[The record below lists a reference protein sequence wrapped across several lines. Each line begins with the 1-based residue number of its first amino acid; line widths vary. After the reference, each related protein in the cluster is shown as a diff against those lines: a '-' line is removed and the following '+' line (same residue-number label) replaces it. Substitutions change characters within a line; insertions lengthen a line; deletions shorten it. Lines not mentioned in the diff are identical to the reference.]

1 MPVLASRPPVPK
13 HGSQQTLVPAQH
25 HLHASKHARGPCIQM
40 PPRSPGPPAPTL
52 YTASW
57 MRALSLEL
65 PVFSPDTRMVSPC
78 LAAFSISEMY
88 EGGM

>member
-1 MPVLASRPPVPK
+1 MCPDAAPE
-13 HGSQQTLVPAQH
+13 
-25 HLHASKHARGPCIQM
+25 
-40 PPRSPGPPAPTL
+40 PGPPKPTL
-52 YTASW
+52 YTVSW